1 MDNIISELVDALGE
15 DAVLTG
21 EAVSQRAT
29 SYWNQSPTTALALLK
44 PRTTAEVSEALAICH
59 QLEQPV
65 VTQGGLTGCVEG
77 AVSRPDEI
85 ILSLERMNRIETI
98 DAQAGTATVGAGVI
112 LENLQDAAKE
122 QGLLFPMDLGARG
135 SCTIGGNIATNA
147 GGINVLRYGMMRAL
161 ILGLEVVTA
170 EGTVLS
176 SMNQML
182 KNNAGYHLKHLF
194 IGTEG
199 TLGIVTRAVVRL
211 FPLPTSRNTALIAL
225 EQFEDVSRLLIVLQR
240 ELAGTLNAYEVM
252 WGEHYRG
259 VTGEDGNRSPMN
271 RNYPFY
277 VVVEAEGANQ
287 QADAKRFESA
297 LESAFENGTIV
308 DAVIPK
314 SEAERREVWEVREN
328 FECLLP
334 AILYD
339 VSLPISAM
347 GAYVQ
352 AVIDATRARWSN
364 GECYALGHIGDG
376 NLHFFI
382 RPNEDGD
389 WHAEAD
395 KIVYGPLEGL
405 NGSVSAEH
413 GIGTEKLAWLASS
426 CSEEEITT
434 MRLLKRS
441 LDPKNLLNPG
451 RVLS

>member
-1 MDNIISELVDALGE
+1 MDNIVNKLVSALGE
-15 DAVLTG
+15 EAVLTG

-29 SYWNQSPTTALALLK
+29 SYWDQSPTTALALIK
-44 PRTTAEVSEALAICH
+44 PRTTAEVSQALAICYQH
-59 QLEQPV
+59 EQPV
-65 VTQGGLTGCVEG
+65 VTHGGLTGCVEG
-77 AVSRPDEI
+77 AVSLPEEVI
-85 ILSLERMNRIETI
+85 ISLERMNHIENI
-98 DAQAGTATVGAGVI
+98 DAQAGTATVEAGVI
-112 LENLQDAAKE
+112 LEMLQEAAKE
-122 QGLLFPMDLGARG
+122 QDLLFPMDLGARG

-161 ILGLEVVTA
+161 VLGLEVVTA

-182 KNNAGYHLKHLF
+182 KNNAGYDLKQLF

-211 FPLPTSRNTALIAL
+211 FPLPTSRNTALVAM
-225 EQFEDVSRLLIVLQR
+225 EQFENVSGLLGKLQR
-240 ELAGTLNAYEVM
+240 DLAGTLNAYEVM

-259 VTGEDGNRSPMN
+259 VTGDDGNRSPMSCD
-271 RNYPFY
+271 YPFY
-277 VVVEAEGANQ
+277 VVVEAEGADQ
-287 QADAKRFESA
+287 QADAERFESA
-297 LESAFENGTIV
+297 LEQAFESGTIV

-314 SEAERREVWEVREN
+314 SEAERREVWDIREN
-328 FECLLP
+328 FEAILP

-347 GAYVQ
+347 GEYVQ
-352 AVIDATRARWSN
+352 TVIGGTRARWRN
-364 GECYALGHIGDG
+364 GECYTLGHIADG

-382 RPNEDGD
+382 RPNEEGD

-395 KIVYGPLEGL
+395 KIVYGPLEEL

-426 CSEEEITT
+426 RTEEEIAA

-451 RVLS
+451 RVLT